1 MRKKIGIAFGIIAL
15 TSVTFITIVLVM
27 EKQKSN
33 NENEKTETQRNESI
47 IEKEEV
53 INSSVGTEIEDI
65 LTSAEQLNIQDI
77 DGKETNYI
85 FTYKGQEYKAI
96 YTTDN
101 WHIENSYQIRN
112 HNDMKIICE
121 ALINIHPIHGKD
133 KVSYR
138 TVDDLVYEWELHN
151 IAYDLLPEENKW
163 KSNVKHVDLNPED
176 QGKDLVEMYKSRI

>member
-1 MRKKIGIAFGIIAL
+1 MNKKISIAVGIIVIIVIGTAL
-15 TSVTFITIVLVM
+15 ILLFQKNDDDNKQQGVVEKSLTIQETENET
-27 EKQKSN
+27 EKQD
-33 NENEKTETQRNESI
+33 EN
-47 IEKEEV
+47 
-53 INSSVGTEIEDI
+53 I
-65 LTSAEQLNIQDI
+65 LTTIEQLNIQDI
-77 DGKETNYI
+77 DGKETNYM
-85 FTYKGQEYKAI
+85 FTYKEQEYKAI

-112 HNDMKIICE
+112 YNDMEIICE

-151 IAYDLLPEENKW
+151 IAYDLLPEDNKW

-176 QGKDLVEMYKSRI
+176 QGKDLAEMYKARIERNKN